1 MKLVHLSDL
10 HIGKRVND
18 FSMIE
23 DQEYILLRVLEVID
37 KEKADCVII
46 AGDIYD
52 KSMPPSEAIT
62 LFDDFLYRLSKRN
75 LNTFVLSGNHDSPQ
89 RLAFGSRLMDKS
101 GVYMSPV
108 YDGDTKAI
116 RLDDEYGIVS
126 VFMLPF
132 IKPVNARKYFPDKNI
147 VTYSDAVAAALE
159 NIKLNSDG
167 RNVLIAH
174 QFVTGA
180 KRSESEDITVGGLDN
195 VESSLFEKFDYVA
208 LGHIHKPQS
217 VSRETLRYC
226 GTPLKY
232 SFSEAKDTKSV
243 TVIEMGEKGNVDIRT
258 LPLNP
263 KRDMREIK
271 GSYSEVTYKKNYENT
286 RTDDYLRIILT
297 DEENIPD
304 AINKL
309 RIIYPNI
316 MKLEYDNKR
325 TSMNSRGEITGDIK
339 EKSPIE
345 LFKNL
350 YEKQN
355 NRPVSEEQEE
365 FLKTLMEKIWEDDN

>member
-297 DEENIPD
+297 DEETIPD